1 MLSCWFE
8 RLSSQRS
15 MFYRTHPRT
24 DMGSKN
30 TLSGMD
36 RWLTGMPAIKST
48 QSQNKHVLL
57 VNISILTT
65 DGLLF
70 YKFEVTAF

>member
-1 MLSCWFE
+1 
-8 RLSSQRS
+8 
-15 MFYRTHPRT
+15 
-24 DMGSKN
+24 MGSKI

-36 RWLTGMPAIKST
+36 RWLTVMPAIKST